1 MKMNNSCFLATLV
14 CTSMLLS
21 ACSNSQ
27 YATIL
32 SSSSVGGMLGSSIG
46 GVMNG
51 PRGADKGTIAGMV
64 IGGAVGAA
72 VTTHNNTK
80 RNPQTSSKRS
90 NDTFDA
96 DEDTYAYSKNSEVQF
111 DSYNKPSYNVPKAA
125 TSDLQSLEVSNLHF
139 IDANNNRKLDNGE
152 KAYIVFDIYN
162 RGNKTLYNVA
172 PNITCST
179 SRVVISAPA
188 SVAAL
193 MPNQG
198 IRYKAEVVAV
208 KKVNGQTLQFTV
220 SFGKGK
226 QQVVAQKFS
235 I

>member
-1 MKMNNSCFLATLV
+1 MMNKNCFLTAFV
-14 CTSMLLS
+14 CSSMLFS
-21 ACSNSQ
+21 SCSNSQ
-27 YATIL
+27 FSTIL

-72 VTTHNNTK
+72 VTTHNNA
-80 RNPQTSSKRS
+80 KRS
-90 NDTFDA
+90 APASPERSRNSNDA
-96 DEDTYAYSKNSEVQF
+96 GEDTYAYSANNEVQF

-125 TSDLQSLEVSNLHF
+125 SSDLQCLEVSNLHF
-139 IDANNNRKLDNGE
+139 IDSNNNRKLDNGE

-162 RGNKTLYNVA
+162 RGSKTLYNVA
-172 PNITCST
+172 PDITCNT
-179 SRVVISAPA
+179 SRVAISAPA
-188 SVAAL
+188 SVATL
-193 MPNQG
+193 LPNQG

-208 KKVNGQTLQFTV
+208 KKVSGQTLQFTI

-226 QQVVAQKFS
+226 QKVVAQSFS